1 MDPLLKIAAEC
12 STPCTRQSY
21 SVTPRKLDWNTTE
34 KYTSIWYMH
43 ASTKVDLYTEIRLYD
58 FNAIVAAVG
67 GSLGLFL
74 GFSVL
79 DSIVLIINST
89 FDKIVQKVTE

>member
-1 MDPLLKIAAEC
+1 
-12 STPCTRQSY
+12 
-21 SVTPRKLDWNTTE
+21 
-34 KYTSIWYMH
+34 MH
-43 ASTKVDLYTEIRLYD
+43 ASTEVNLYTEIRLYD

-79 DSIVLIINST
+79 DSIVLTINST
-89 FDKIVQKVTE
+89 FGKMKNTD

>member
-1 MDPLLKIAAEC
+1 
-12 STPCTRQSY
+12 
-21 SVTPRKLDWNTTE
+21 
-34 KYTSIWYMH
+34 MH
-43 ASTKVDLYTEIRLYD
+43 ASTEVNLYTEIRLYD

-79 DSIVLIINST
+79 DSIVLTINST
-89 FDKIVQKVTE
+89 FGKMKNTDYIEWIYFFLLLLLRNKSDNWANIPESFFLR

>member
-1 MDPLLKIAAEC
+1 
-12 STPCTRQSY
+12 
-21 SVTPRKLDWNTTE
+21 
-34 KYTSIWYMH
+34 MH
-43 ASTKVDLYTEIRLYD
+43 ASTEVNLYREIRLYD

-79 DSIVLIINST
+79 DSIVLTINST
-89 FDKIVQKVTE
+89 FGKMKNTDYIE